1 MKTSQ
6 FSFELPEELI
16 AQEPAVQRDGARLMV
31 LDRVTGKTTDSSV
44 HDLASWIEAGTV
56 VVLNDTR
63 VRKARVFAESPGGG
77 RAEFLLL
84 ARRDSSLWETLAGRA
99 KRLKPG
105 QKIRLSRECDGH
117 HRGRIVGHAAHA
129 LRSADRRCM
138 ARKVW
143 SRAASALHPPPGHEP
158 G

>member
-63 VRKARVFAESPGGG
+63 VRKARVFAESPGGAGPSSCFLPDAIPPSG
-77 RAEFLLL
+77 RHSQA
-84 ARRDSSLWETLAGRA
+84 
-99 KRLKPG
+99 
-105 QKIRLSRECDGH
+105 
-117 HRGRIVGHAAHA
+117 V
-129 LRSADRRCM
+129 
-138 ARKVW
+138 RK
-143 SRAASALHPPPGHEP
+143 G
-158 G
+158 